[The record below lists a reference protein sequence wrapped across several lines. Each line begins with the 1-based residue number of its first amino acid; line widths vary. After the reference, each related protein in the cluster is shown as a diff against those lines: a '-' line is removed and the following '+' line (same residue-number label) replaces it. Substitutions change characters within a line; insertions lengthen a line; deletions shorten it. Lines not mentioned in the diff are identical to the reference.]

1 MARRK
6 THIYSLGYMQW
17 QFESFQRQSRKVLN
31 SFPDAKMPADQFQ
44 AFHLVNLGQVAP
56 DLFAGKSV
64 EAERLRRHVT
74 ESMLQFPEFVGAALL
89 FLRRKTPLSVSA
101 CVREFLLTEPQLHLT
116 TGRFVDVA
124 DATDK
129 EIAAAV
135 AARYNL
141 KVVSTKMVAHERKRL
156 QKFGVSNAQH
166 YTAILK
172 LLPLSRSLD

>member
-17 QFESFQRQSRKVLN
+17 QFERFQRQSRKVLK
-31 SFPDAKMPADQFQ
+31 SFPDAKLPADQFQ

-64 EAERLRRHVT
+64 EAERLRRHMT
-74 ESMLQFPEFVGAALL
+74 ELVLQFPEFVGAALL
-89 FLRRKTPLSVSA
+89 FLRRKTPMSVSA
-101 CVREFLLTEPQLHLT
+101 CVRELLLTEPQLQMT
-116 TGRFVDVA
+116 TGRLVDIA

-156 QKFGVSNAQH
+156 QRFGVMKAQH
-166 YTAILK
+166 EAAILK
-172 LLPLSRSLD
+172 LLPLLR